1 MNEQETALFCKTLV
15 SASPTAL
22 SDSQINAMAKFCDL
36 LLEKNRVMNLTA
48 VKEPDKAAILHFA
61 DSLHAFDGGDITGRV
76 LDVGSG
82 GGFPAFPVAVM
93 SGAEVTAL
101 DATAKKLDFIKSAAA
116 ACGVNT
122 LNVLCGRAEE
132 RSRTSKHREAYDTV
146 LARGV
151 ARLNILCEW
160 CMPFV
165 KVGGRFI
172 AMKGSRGDEELAEA
186 QNAVDILGGRVEKT
200 IKYSLPNENRDYTL
214 IIIEKIKNTPDLYP
228 RPNSKIERKPL

>member
-1 MNEQETALFCKTLV
+1 MNEQETALFCKTLA

-22 SDSQINAMAKFCDL
+22 SDSQIAAMAKFCGL
-36 LLEKNRVMNLTA
+36 LFEKNRVMNLTA

-101 DATAKKLDFIKSAAA
+101 DATAKKLDFIKSAAVE
-116 ACGVNT
+116 CGVNN

-132 RSRTSKHREAYDTV
+132 LSRTKEHREAYDTV

-165 KVGGRFI
+165 RIGGRFI

-186 QNAVDILGGRVEKT
+186 QNAVNILGGRVEKT
-200 IKYSLPNENRDYTL
+200 VKYSLPNENRDYTL
-214 IIIEKIKNTPDLYP
+214 IIIEKIKSTPDLYP
-228 RPNSKIERKPL
+228 RHNSKIERKPL

>member
-22 SDSQINAMAKFCDL
+22 SDSQIAAMAKFCDL

-116 ACGVNT
+116 DCGVNN

-132 RSRTSKHREAYDTV
+132 LSRTSKHREAYDTV

-228 RPNSKIERKPL
+228 RHNSKIERKPL